1 MENARLLTQRV
12 DIGVCKKCED
22 SFIEDND
29 SCDEPVKAMRNKC
42 ALLINQNTH
51 YALGIMVW
59 RYQNLMIVKVYV
71 PNVHICGKLF
81 NTMKGLK
88 FTFLNRI
95 MMFVE
100 NKLQT

>member
-1 MENARLLTQRV
+1 MKV
-12 DIGVCKKCED
+12 PK
-22 SFIEDND
+22 FND
-29 SCDEPVKAMRNKC
+29 SQS
-42 ALLINQNTH
+42 I
-51 YALGIMVW
+51 
-59 RYQNLMIVKVYV
+59 
-71 PNVHICGKLF
+71 PNVHIFGKLF